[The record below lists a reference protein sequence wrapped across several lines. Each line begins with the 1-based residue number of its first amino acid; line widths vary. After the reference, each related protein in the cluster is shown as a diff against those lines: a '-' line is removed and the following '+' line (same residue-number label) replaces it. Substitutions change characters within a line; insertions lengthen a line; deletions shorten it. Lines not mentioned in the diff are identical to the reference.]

1 MGHVYWVVVA
11 FRAVTLVT
19 HGVRY
24 LAFNVRYSYVIVVYG
39 RVNGALTRRVI
50 WNFEFKTEGGII
62 WNFEFKT
69 EGGVI
74 LNFEFK

>member
-50 WNFEFKTEGGII
+50 PLTRR
-62 WNFEFKT
+62 
-69 EGGVI
+69 
-74 LNFEFK
+74 